1 MVTLCSSACKMW
13 AQDRLVMRPGDQS
26 QWSGFSPWLGSLAAQ
41 PGSGSGSRSKWVWRL
56 KDQMK
61 YCGRRVWGCAW
72 SLPGTRPALRDVPL
86 TMVFG
91 CVVGFWATS
100 QLVGGRALWFPVLAS
115 QAHGWLQ
122 ILASPLSGQ
131 VTLGKS
137 LHISRLCVFC
147 KMEVLP
153 FQLLWVAEG
162 FHESLQVPEDLRTRP
177 CLASLSGRAQGSQEF
192 WVNVHKA
199 KCPFSRSA
207 EPL

>member
-1 MVTLCSSACKMW
+1 MGLAVEGPNEILWEEGLGLCLVPPWHSACTP
-13 AQDRLVMRPGDQS
+13 RC
-26 QWSGFSPWLGSLAAQ
+26 SPDDG
-41 PGSGSGSRSKWVWRL
+41 
-56 KDQMK
+56 
-61 YCGRRVWGCAW
+61 
-72 SLPGTRPALRDVPL
+72 
-86 TMVFG
+86 FG